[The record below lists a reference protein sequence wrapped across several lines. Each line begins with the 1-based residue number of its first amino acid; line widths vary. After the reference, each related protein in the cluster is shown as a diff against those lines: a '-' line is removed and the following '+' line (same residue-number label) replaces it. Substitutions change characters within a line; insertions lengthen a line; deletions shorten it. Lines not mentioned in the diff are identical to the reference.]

1 MRRCAISQYGL
12 RFLLHFVNPRPGH
25 VVAVCP
31 GPPEV
36 QQLVVLPDLVD
47 EVEPARELVSTQQP
61 QT

>member
-1 MRRCAISQYGL
+1 MRECAISQYGL
-12 RFLLHFVNPRPGH
+12 RFLLHFVSPRPGH

-47 EVEPARELVSTQQP
+47 EVEPTREPVSKQQYK
-61 QT
+61 T